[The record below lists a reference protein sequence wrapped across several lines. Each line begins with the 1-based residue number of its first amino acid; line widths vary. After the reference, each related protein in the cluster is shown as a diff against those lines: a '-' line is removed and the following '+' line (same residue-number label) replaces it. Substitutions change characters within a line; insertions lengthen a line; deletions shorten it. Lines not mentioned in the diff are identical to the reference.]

1 MTADVMAT
9 EDMIEIQRDE
19 SSEGDAAPLI
29 KHNLHSTWCLWVNM
43 FQGKKDRKE
52 QWANANAMVHTLN
65 TVEDFWCLYNNIVPP
80 SRLVHGADFHLFKEG
95 IEPKWED
102 ATCKGGGVWKTSVP
116 KGPNAKQ
123 HVDQSWLHLLLALIG
138 EDFPESDTICGAVV
152 SIRNRGDRVA
162 VWTKTA
168 SNEAVQIAIGKHL
181 KEVLD
186 LGEMQT
192 IGFTAH
198 EDAMDANYNR
208 RAKDRFTV

>member
-1 MTADVMAT
+1 M
-9 EDMIEIQRDE
+9 E
-19 SSEGDAAPLI
+19 EGELNVRQIDFSR
-29 KHNLHSTWCLWVNM
+29 KHLLEHNWTLWFDNPSGRQNQTTWGQTL
-43 FQGKKDRKE
+43 RS
-52 QWANANAMVHTLN
+52 VHTFN
-65 TVEDFWCLYNNIVPP
+65 SVEDFWCLYNNIVPP

-102 ATCKGGGVWKTSVP
+102 PTCAKGGVWKTSVP

-123 HVDQSWLHLLLALIG
+123 QVDQSWLHLLLALIG
-138 EDFPESDTICGAVV
+138 EDFPESETICGAVV

-186 LGEMQT
+186 LGGMQT

-198 EDAMDANYNR
+198 EDAMDSNYSR